1 MTFNDHLA
9 QFNVDVAPTCT
20 RAGISLI
27 CDYLINCKIC
37 DVTLGRGDLKNVTIC
52 DKDGGGVKIMKLV

>member
-1 MTFNDHLA
+1 MP
-9 QFNVDVAPTCT
+9 FNVHLVQFDVAPTRT

-37 DVTLGRGDLKNVTIC
+37 DVTLGQKC
-52 DKDGGGVKIMKLV
+52 DYL